1 MKKLLFMLAVVCLV
15 FFACGTKDGD
25 STANVSDRNDSVA
38 FTKANEL
45 AGTAK
50 KELEL
55 GGSKDKALKLF
66 NEALGIKEIPWVL
79 GDRGKLKIDM
89 NDIEGAIVDLTK
101 AIDAEKRGIYYI
113 WRADAYRK
121 LGNDNLANAD
131 IEEAGKL
138 PKDY

>member
-1 MKKLLFMLAVVCLV
+1 MKKLLFMLAIVCFV
-15 FFACGTKDGD
+15 CFACGTKDGD
-25 STANVSDRNDSVA
+25 STAKVSDMDNAA
-38 FTKANEL
+38 FAKAHEI
-45 AGTAK
+45 AETAK

-66 NEALGIKEIPWVL
+66 NEALEIKEIPWVL

-113 WRADAYRK
+113 WRADAYRM
-121 LGNDNLANAD
+121 LGNDKLADAD
-131 IEEAGKL
+131 IKEAEKL
-138 PKDY
+138 SKNF